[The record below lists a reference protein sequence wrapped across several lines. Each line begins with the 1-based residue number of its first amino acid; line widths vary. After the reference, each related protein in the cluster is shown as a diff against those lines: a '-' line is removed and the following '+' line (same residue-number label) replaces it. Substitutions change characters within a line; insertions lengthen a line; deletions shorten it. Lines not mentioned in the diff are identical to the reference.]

1 MLGLPADTTA
11 AVAAGGVVGLL
22 KGSGLLEKLPRLP
35 FVGRLGSAAILAG
48 LYARHSGSRLAG
60 DVSRALATL
69 AAYQL
74 ASSDKPL
81 AERIDGGMDE
91 VGAEDFPTG

>member
-1 MLGLPADTTA
+1 M
-11 AVAAGGVVGLL
+11 GLL
-22 KGSGLLEKLPRLP
+22 KGSGLLDKIPRLP
-35 FVGRLGSAAILAG
+35 VVGRLGSAAILVG

-81 AERIDGGMDE
+81 SERIDGGGDDGDVID
-91 VGAEDFPTG
+91 VG